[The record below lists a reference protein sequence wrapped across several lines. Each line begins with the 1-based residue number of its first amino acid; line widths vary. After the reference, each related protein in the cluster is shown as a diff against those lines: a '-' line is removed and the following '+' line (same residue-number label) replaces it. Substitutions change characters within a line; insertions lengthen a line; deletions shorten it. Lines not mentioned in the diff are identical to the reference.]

1 MDDGHVAGSHSAV
14 RPNPLLK
21 IASQVGSSAARLV
34 PNVAA
39 LSKSVLAAFV
49 ALPSLNVEGMRSS
62 PSVA

>member
-1 MDDGHVAGSHSAV
+1 
-14 RPNPLLK
+14 LLK